1 MALGLPKLILAS
13 SSPNA
18 DTAGAYL
25 DAQTVSI
32 AAGSTALVPVGMY
45 LFQPNASVKVQTTF
59 NDTPTWTDTI
69 AANVGGV
76 LFSDG
81 INVRFSNTSTAA
93 AATIQLATVNGG
105 LSAPGTF
112 NAT

>member
-25 DAQTVSI
+25 DATTLSV
-32 AAGSTALVPVGMY
+32 AASGTTLVPAGMY
-45 LFQPNASVKVQTTF
+45 LFQPNATIKVQTTF
-59 NDTPTWTDTI
+59 NNSPTWTDTI

-81 INVRFSNTSTAA
+81 INVRLSNTSTAA
-93 AATIQLATVNGG
+93 AATLQLATINGG
-105 LSAPGTF
+105 LEVTGTY

>member
-18 DTAGAYL
+18 DTAGAYF
-25 DAQTVSI
+25 DSQTLSV
-32 AAGSTALVPVGMY
+32 AAGGTTVVPAGMY
-45 LFQPNASVKVQTTF
+45 IIQPVANIKVQTTA
-59 NDTPTWTDTI
+59 NDTPTWVDTI
-69 AANVGGV
+69 AANTGGV

-81 INVRFSNTSTAA
+81 INVRLSNLSTAA
-93 AATIQLATVNGG
+93 ITTMQVMTVNGG